1 MPNLRLR
8 SIPTAIVACALA
20 LAALTCA
27 PAAGAVMPSAAT
39 VVNHIV
45 TQPGAADL
53 GTLTFRTTF
62 TDTTA
67 SASATATPLRLALG
81 PTYRIRTC
89 VWEKAPAAAPDSV
102 CETAETRPNAVTI
115 ATGVAAPVARM
126 TVERPAAGQPA
137 ATIAGTVLVDIRQTD
152 GTYSSRGSSWPADG
166 LPAAG
171 IAVPAA
177 DQAAAPVLGPQ
188 GVALPGVPGGGIN
201 SGTQDSICREDQ
213 VPATTPDEGST
224 TALGDLPF
232 AYEVGEPPAG
242 PVRGVML
249 ILHGG
254 AWSSVGRAK
263 LSITRGDAERWRARG
278 WRTVNATYRP
288 CAASVADVLS
298 LYDRVRQTYG
308 SALPIC
314 AFGRS
319 AGGQLALLLAARRSK
334 LACVVSEAGLAD
346 LAALPRE
353 QAAAG
358 ATGPGQVANWATAAF
373 GADRLADVSAAGS
386 PVKARVLYAIGAADT
401 LVPWAQATDFAA
413 AQRRRDP
420 TAYVDTLRLAA
431 GNALFEHAFVSDA
444 ALDEFHAR
452 EQALVEPLVTGDV
465 VAPPT
470 ARLRLVRANGLR
482 ARFTCA
488 ARCKV
493 AARLRLS
500 ARTASRLGLPRV
512 AGRGS
517 ASRASRGRGTLTVR
531 LTAAARAKLGTAT
544 LQLVSDVTAGGMRHR
559 QTARVVLRRS

>member
-1 MPNLRLR
+1 LPNLRLR
-8 SIPTAIVACALA
+8 STQTAIVACALA
-20 LAALTCA
+20 LGALASA
-27 PAAGAVMPSAAT
+27 PAAGAAMPSAAT
-39 VVNHIV
+39 VVNHVV

-53 GTLTFRTTF
+53 GTLTFRTNF

-67 SASATATPLRLALG
+67 SATATATPLRLALG

-89 VWEKAPAAAPDSV
+89 IWAKAAATAPQSV

-126 TVERPAAGQPA
+126 TVDRPGAGQPA

-152 GTYSSRGSSWPADG
+152 GSYLPRGSSWPADG

-171 IAVPAA
+171 IAVPAT

-201 SGTQDSICREDQ
+201 SGTQDSICREDE
-213 VPATTPDEGST
+213 VPPTTPDDGST

-232 AYEVGEPPAG
+232 AYEVGEPAAG

-263 LSITRGDAERWRARG
+263 LKLTRGDAERWRARG
-278 WRTVNATYRP
+278 WRTVNATYRA

-319 AGGQLALLLAARRSK
+319 AGGHLALLLAARRSK

-346 LAALPRE
+346 LAALPGQ
-353 QAAAG
+353 QAAEG

-373 GADRLADVSAAGS
+373 GADRLAAVSAAGS
-386 PVKARVLYAIGAADT
+386 PVKARVLYAIGAADP
-401 LVPWAQATDFAA
+401 LVPFEQATDFAA
-413 AQRRRDP
+413 AQHRRDP
-420 TAYVDTLRLAA
+420 AAYVDTLRLAA
-431 GNALFEHAFVSDA
+431 GTALFEHVFVSDA

-452 EQALVEPLVTGDV
+452 EQALVEPLETCEV
-465 VAPPT
+465 VAPAR
-470 ARLRLVRANGLR
+470 ARLALVRANGLR

-493 AARLRLS
+493 AGRLELS
-500 ARTASRLGLPRV
+500 ARTAARLGLSRV
-512 AGRGS
+512 VGRGS
-517 ASRASRGRGTLTVR
+517 ASRSSRGKGTLIVR
-531 LTAAARAKLGTAT
+531 LSAAARSKLGAAT
-544 LQLVSDVTAGGMRHR
+544 LQLVSDVTAGGMRYR
-559 QTARVVLRRS
+559 QSARVVLRRS

>member
-1 MPNLRLR
+1 MRLR
-8 SIPTAIVACALA
+8 PTTTAIALV
-20 LAALTCA
+20 LGLA
-27 PAAGAVMPSAAT
+27 PAASAAVPST
-39 VVNHIV
+39 ATITNHIV

-53 GTLTFRTTF
+53 GTLTFRTTYA
-62 TDTTA
+62 DRTA
-67 SASATATPLRLALG
+67 TATATATPLRLALG

-89 VWEKAPAAAPDSV
+89 VWAKAPAVAPQSV

-115 ATGVAAPVARM
+115 VSGVAAPAASM
-126 TVERPAAGQPA
+126 TVERPAAGRPA
-137 ATIAGTVLVDIRQTD
+137 ATITGTVLVDIRQSD
-152 GTYSSRGSSWPADG
+152 GTYLPRGSSWPGEG

-171 IAVPAA
+171 AAVPAA

-232 AYEVGEPPAG
+232 AYEVGEPTAG

-263 LSITRGDAERWRARG
+263 LSITRPDAARWRARG

-288 CAASVADVLS
+288 CAASVGDVLS
-298 LYDRVRQTYG
+298 LYDRVRRTYG
-308 SALPIC
+308 SALPVC

-319 AGGQLALLLAARRSK
+319 AGGHLALLLAARRPK

-346 LAALPRE
+346 LPALARQ

-358 ATGPGQVANWATAAF
+358 AGGPATVANWATAAF
-373 GADRLADVSAAGS
+373 GADRLAEVSAAGS

-401 LVPWAQATDFAA
+401 LVPFAQATDFAA

-420 TAYVDTLRLAA
+420 AAYVDTLRLAP
-431 GNALFEHAFVSDA
+431 GTSLFEHAFVSDS
-444 ALDEFHAR
+444 ALAEFHAR
-452 EQALVEPLVTGDV
+452 EQELVAPLVTGDV
-465 VAPPT
+465 VAPVT
-470 ARLRLVRANGLR
+470 ARLRIVQANGLR

-488 ARCKV
+488 LRCKV
-493 AARLRLS
+493 AGRLELS
-500 ARTASRLGLPRV
+500 ARTARRFGLPRTV
-512 AGRGS
+512 GRGS
-517 ASRASRGRGTLTVR
+517 ASRSSRGKGMLTVR
-531 LTAAARAKLGTAT
+531 LTAAARRKLGAAT
-544 LQLVSDVTAGGMRHR
+544 LQLVSDVTAGGTRRR

>member
-1 MPNLRLR
+1 MRLR
-8 SIPTAIVACALA
+8 STQTTIAACALA
-20 LAALTCA
+20 LGLTLA
-27 PAAGAVMPSAAT
+27 PAAGAAIPSAAT
-39 VVNHIV
+39 VINHVV
-45 TQPGAADL
+45 TQPGGADL
-53 GTLTFRTTF
+53 GTLTFKTAF

-67 SASATATPLRLALG
+67 SATAASTPLRLALG

-89 VWEKAPAAAPDSV
+89 VWAKAPAVAPQSV

-115 ATGVAAPVARM
+115 VSGVAAPVARM

-137 ATIAGTVLVDIRQTD
+137 AVIAGTVLVDIRQDD
-152 GTYSSRGSSWPADG
+152 GTYLPRGSSWPAEG

-177 DQAAAPVLGPQ
+177 DAVGAPVLGPQ

-201 SGTQDSICREDQ
+201 SGTRDSICREDQ

-232 AYEVGEPPAG
+232 AYEVGEPAAG

-263 LSITRGDAERWRARG
+263 LSLTRADAERWQARG

-298 LYDRVRQTYG
+298 LYDRVRRTYG
-308 SALPIC
+308 AALPVC
-314 AFGRS
+314 AFGHS
-319 AGGQLALLLAARRSK
+319 AGGHLALLLAARRPK
-334 LACVVSEAGLAD
+334 LACVVSEAGIAD
-346 LAALPRE
+346 LAALARE

-358 ATGPGQVANWATAAF
+358 AAGPGQVANWATAAF
-373 GADRLADVSAAGS
+373 GADRLAEVSAAGS
-386 PVKARVLYAIGAADT
+386 PVQARVLYAIAAADP
-401 LVPWAQATDFAA
+401 LVPWEQATDFAA
-413 AQRRRDP
+413 AQHRRDP
-420 TAYVDTLRLAA
+420 AAYVDTLHLAE
-431 GNALFEHAFVSDA
+431 GSSLFEHAFVSDA

-452 EQALVEPLVTGDV
+452 EQALVEPLVTGEV
-465 VAPPT
+465 VAPAT

-488 ARCKV
+488 ARCEV
-493 AARLRLS
+493 SARLELS
-500 ARTASRLGLPRV
+500 AHMASRLGLPRV
-512 AGRGS
+512 VGRGS
-517 ASRASRGRGTLTVR
+517 ASRSSRGKATLTVR
-531 LTAAARAKLGTAT
+531 LTSAARSKLGAVT
-544 LQLVSDVTAGGMRHR
+544 LQLVSDVQAGGMRHR
-559 QTARVVLRRS
+559 QKTRVALRRS